1 MSCAAELGAPP
12 PVRRGMTSITR
23 REAGPQTT
31 RGALAAPR
39 GGPQSPWHVRPALVV
54 ALALSLLLHLVWSM
68 WPVEWTR
75 DVTPDEPA
83 LTATLTEM
91 PPPPPA
97 APPPPVERVVSPPPV
112 VPKARPVRSRRAHAA
127 VIAVPTPSAPGN
139 AQAAAPQDATDAT
152 ASATPGTGA
161 SEPSLA
167 GVVIGPPAADATP
180 PVVLPP
186 RLDLAYKVFFGTQRF
201 MIGEATY
208 RFERDSDQYRI
219 STVAQP
225 RGLAALIVHGKG
237 LVESRGTI
245 TPQGLKPYE
254 FAVERGSADKREVA
268 YFDWDA
274 GNVVLNGGDLVP
286 LEAPAFD
293 PLTILWQP
301 YFAPPS
307 RDDQTFSLATTRRV
321 ARYTLSL
328 AGEETIAWRNGDI
341 ATQRWHEVSDDGKT
355 EGWFW
360 LAPSMH
366 YIPVKM
372 RVTRTSR
379 GTLEVLLDAIRTDAT
394 GAPVI
399 DEPAAADSASVK
411 PPDPRTPDPGGA
423 ESHGQ

>member
-1 MSCAAELGAPP
+1 MSHAAELGALP

-31 RGALAAPR
+31 RGAFEAPR
-39 GGPQSPWHVRPALVV
+39 VPRSPWHVRPALVV
-54 ALALSLLLHLVWSM
+54 ALVLSLLLHLVWSM
-68 WPVEWTR
+68 WPVELTR
-75 DVTPDEPA
+75 DATPDEPA

-91 PPPPPA
+91 PPPPA
-97 APPPPVERVVSPPPV
+97 APPPPVER
-112 VPKARPVRSRRAHAA
+112 
-127 VIAVPTPSAPGN
+127 AVPP
-139 AQAAAPQDATDAT
+139 
-152 ASATPGTGA
+152 
-161 SEPSLA
+161 
-167 GVVIGPPAADATP
+167 PPAADATP

-186 RLDLAYKVFFGTQRF
+186 RLDLAYKVFFGTQGF

-208 RFERDSDQYRI
+208 RFERDGDRYRI

-254 FAVERGSADKREVA
+254 FVVERGSADKREVA

-307 RDDQTFSLATTRRV
+307 RADQSFSLATTRRV
-321 ARYTLSL
+321 SRYTLSL
-328 AGEETIAWRNGDI
+328 AGEETIAWRNGDVV
-341 ATQRWHEVSDDGKT
+341 TQRWHQVSDDGKT

-379 GTLEVLLDAIRTDAT
+379 GTLEAVLDAIRTDAT
-394 GAPVI
+394 GAPVA
-399 DEPAAADSASVK
+399 DEPAAAGTMSFK